1 MEKTKQYSL
10 SKAMN
15 DLPCIL
21 EEVGRGVPVHLTRE
35 DRPVAALLSIEEY
48 YEYLRLKN
56 MHPEPERKLPKRDLG
71 EAIREFR
78 AKFDLEELNLDD
90 VFDNVRDRSI
100 DGRPVEL

>member
-1 MEKTKQYSL
+1 MAKLYPL

-15 DLPCIL
+15 DLPSMV
-21 EEVGRGVPVHLTRE
+21 EEVERGVPIHLTRE

-56 MHPEPERKLPKRDLG
+56 MQPERKLPKRDLG
-71 EAIREFR
+71 EAIRGFR

-100 DGRPVEL
+100 DGRRVEL

>member
-15 DLPCIL
+15 DLPCIV
-21 EEVGRGVPVHLTRE
+21 EEVERGGPVHLTRA

-56 MHPEPERKLPKRDLG
+56 MHPERKLPKRDLG